1 MCRMVVFEAL
11 RPQLPAGYS
20 LYDFLLASSDFEF
33 WPVFVAGKCVGA
45 IMQKGPVVHAAV
57 LPEARGKWF
66 NKRTLQWVK
75 NQANK
80 YGRLETKVRDAH
92 GMGHAFAKRLGF
104 VETSKANGLTYY
116 EKVAS

>member
-1 MCRMVVFEAL
+1 MCRAEVFKAL
-11 RPQLPAGYS
+11 SDQLPACFS
-20 LYDFLLASSDFEF
+20 LNDFLSASADFEF
-33 WPVFVAGKCVGA
+33 WPVFVGGKCVGA

-66 NKRTLQWVK
+66 NRRTLQWVK
-75 NQANK
+75 NQADK

-92 GMGHAFAKRLGF
+92 GIGHAFAKRLGF
-104 VETSKANGLTYY
+104 VEKSKANGLTYY